1 MYVYLIECFHVC
13 FVLGLCVLIQALC
26 SCGPHSD
33 MLLRFL
39 PLLFSYWFIT
49 LLVVP
54 CLYIALPP
62 PPSPLSSKSLIFFV
76 NRWRAVYIVWVNV
89 NCTSKLIIYTFVGQF
104 VWDARGCWSC
114 ISDPHSHKADSAGR
128 DCHQWESSVHWWY
141 HMPPAMASTPSD
153 TVLIYLHEYFLTVLI
168 LLTRNSIPFALPTYN
183 SFLLLWPFDPHLRAD
198 NVVYSVYLLKKLWYW
213 HQIFL
218 L

>member
-54 CLYIALPP
+54 CWYIAPP
-62 PPSPLSSKSLIFFV
+62 PPSITPLFQEPHFLCESVTCSIYSLSKCELYFQTNNIYFC
-76 NRWRAVYIVWVNV
+76 WAV
-89 NCTSKLIIYTFVGQF
+89 C
-104 VWDARGCWSC
+104 
-114 ISDPHSHKADSAGR
+114 
-128 DCHQWESSVHWWY
+128 
-141 HMPPAMASTPSD
+141 
-153 TVLIYLHEYFLTVLI
+153 
-168 LLTRNSIPFALPTYN
+168 
-183 SFLLLWPFDPHLRAD
+183 LRC
-198 NVVYSVYLLKKLWYW
+198 SRLLKLYIGPSFTQSWLCRKRLPPMRKLCTLMIPYASSYGFNS
-213 HQIFL
+213 QRYSFNLFARIFPHGTHPFNT
-218 L
+218 